1 MKEKQ
6 NKQGT
11 LPTRHQ
17 LEKELHREV
26 RREQR
31 RKVAASAVSALL
43 TAMAVAVL
51 VFTNLL
57 PVLRVEGASMAPTLQ
72 SGEIVVSLR
81 GGTIERGDLL
91 AFYYQNEILLKRVI
105 GLPGEEINLDA
116 DGNVYIDGNL
126 LQEPYLIER
135 ALGDCDVEFPFRVPE
150 NQYFVLGDH
159 RSTSSD
165 SRMAAIG
172 CVAEDRILG
181 TVFFRIWPLDRCGAI

>member
-17 LEKELHREV
+17 LEKELNREV

-57 PVLRVEGASMAPTLQ
+57 PVLRVEGASMTPTLQ

-91 AFYYQNEILLKRVI
+91 AFYYQNEISPLKFHHLPRGVI
-105 GLPGEEINLDA
+105 GC
-116 DGNVYIDGNL
+116 Y
-126 LQEPYLIER
+126 
-135 ALGDCDVEFPFRVPE
+135 
-150 NQYFVLGDH
+150 
-159 RSTSSD
+159 
-165 SRMAAIG
+165 
-172 CVAEDRILG
+172 
-181 TVFFRIWPLDRCGAI
+181 

>member
-6 NKQGT
+6 DKHRA
-11 LPTRHQ
+11 LPTRLQ
-17 LEKELHREV
+17 LEKELHREA
-26 RREQR
+26 RRGQR

-72 SGEIVVSLR
+72 SGEIVVSRR

-105 GLPGEEINLDA
+105 GLPGEEVNLDA

-126 LQEPYLIER
+126 LQEPYLTER

-165 SRMAAIG
+165 SRQAAIG
-172 CVAEDRILG
+172 CVTEDRILG
-181 TVFFRIWPLDRCGAI
+181 TVFFRIWPLGRCGAV

>member
-91 AFYYQNEILLKRVI
+91 AFYYQNEISPLKFHHLPRGVI
-105 GLPGEEINLDA
+105 GC
-116 DGNVYIDGNL
+116 Y
-126 LQEPYLIER
+126 
-135 ALGDCDVEFPFRVPE
+135 
-150 NQYFVLGDH
+150 
-159 RSTSSD
+159 
-165 SRMAAIG
+165 
-172 CVAEDRILG
+172 
-181 TVFFRIWPLDRCGAI
+181 